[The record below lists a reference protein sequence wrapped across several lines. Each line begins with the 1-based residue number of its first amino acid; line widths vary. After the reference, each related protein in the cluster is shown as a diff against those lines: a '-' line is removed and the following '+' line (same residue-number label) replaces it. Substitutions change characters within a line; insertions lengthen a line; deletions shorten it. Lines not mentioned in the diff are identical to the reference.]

1 MDIAVEDNPQRQ
13 RFEARL
19 DGELVGV
26 ADYRPRDGVLAFTHT
41 EVDPR
46 LRGQGIGAT
55 LVGAALDAVRASGGR
70 VLPLC
75 SFVVDYVAQHPE
87 YKDMVAYGPSDPG
100 GA

>member
-1 MDIAVEDNPQRQ
+1 MDISVEDNRDRQ

-19 DGELVGV
+19 DGELVGF

-46 LRGQGIGAT
+46 LRGRG
-55 LVGAALDAVRASGGR
+55 VGAALVGGALDRVRADGGR

-75 SFVVDYVAQHPE
+75 SFVVDHVARHPE
-87 YKDMVAYGPSDPG
+87 YNDLVAYGPSDAG
-100 GA
+100 GG